1 MLLRPFFVQAKDPF
15 RQYERG
21 VSMIKIW
28 VEQAEKGGKERAV
41 LGVSGL
47 EPLTVKVR
55 KTS

>member
-28 VEQAEKGGKERAV
+28 VEQAEKGWKERAV